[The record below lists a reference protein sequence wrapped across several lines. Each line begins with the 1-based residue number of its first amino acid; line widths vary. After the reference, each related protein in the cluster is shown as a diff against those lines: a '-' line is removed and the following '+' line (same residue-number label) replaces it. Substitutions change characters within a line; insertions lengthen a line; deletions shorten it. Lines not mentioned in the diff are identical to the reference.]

1 MNKYQRSYLHM
12 WSSQIFHVFTELKK
26 SKQPSRHFSTFY
38 VPSGTFFFTL
48 LSHVKNTQNTH
59 ILCGV
64 ELR

>member
-1 MNKYQRSYLHM
+1 M

-26 SKQPSRHFSTFY
+26 SKQPSSHFSTFY